1 MNRVALTDGNGL
13 WFDRDKAVEFEEETY
28 FNGNNHISKATGS
41 QWEHEKLFLTASGK
55 WVLKSYSQHDGT
67 PASIEE
73 MEAGEAARWF
83 ARQGMKP
90 PDELEREVELLEI

>member
-41 QWEHEKLFLTASGK
+41 QWEHQMLFLTASGK
-55 WVLKSYSQHDGT
+55 WVLKSYSQMQGT
-67 PASIEE
+67 PDSIEE
-73 MEAGEAARWF
+73 ITAEDAARWF